1 MLILLNEIN
10 ISAAQF
16 RKLVTLYS
24 IGSTIIVVPAAI
36 TADAHQDAWIA
47 ALFGV
52 ALGIGLVL
60 LFTSLGKMFPTL
72 TLMEMNE
79 KIFGKLFG
87 KIVSAVFVLSNLF
100 ISSQVLYYVGNFLTT
115 QILPYTPLTAI
126 HIAFMGVVI
135 VGVRLGIE
143 VIARSAEILFPWFVG
158 LFGLLIVSM
167 IPQIKIEHLQP
178 VFEIHPK
185 AFIRA
190 VLTFLSI
197 SSLTY
202 TILLM
207 IFPSHT
213 PDTKKATQSF
223 YIGNVAGGLVMVT
236 LILLGILVLG
246 PYYSQITMFPSY
258 ELGRRIDVGN
268 FLQGIEVII
277 AIIWF
282 LTLFFKVSLY
292 FHASI
297 AGLCHIFN
305 VNETRFLTLPMGL
318 IVTTFS
324 IIVYPT
330 IIYQKTWLAETW
342 IPYSFFVGAFYPFI
356 LLIIGWIRFRPAK
369 IKKIIKST

>member
-1 MLILLNEIN
+1 MLNEIN

-47 ALFGV
+47 AL
-52 ALGIGLVL
+52 
-60 LFTSLGKMFPTL
+60 
-72 TLMEMNE
+72 
-79 KIFGKLFG
+79 
-87 KIVSAVFVLSNLF
+87 
-100 ISSQVLYYVGNFLTT
+100 
-115 QILPYTPLTAI
+115 
-126 HIAFMGVVI
+126 
-135 VGVRLGIE
+135 
-143 VIARSAEILFPWFVG
+143 
-158 LFGLLIVSM
+158 
-167 IPQIKIEHLQP
+167 
-178 VFEIHPK
+178 
-185 AFIRA
+185 
-190 VLTFLSI
+190 
-197 SSLTY
+197 
-202 TILLM
+202 
-207 IFPSHT
+207 
-213 PDTKKATQSF
+213 
-223 YIGNVAGGLVMVT
+223 
-236 LILLGILVLG
+236 
-246 PYYSQITMFPSY
+246 
-258 ELGRRIDVGN
+258 

>member
-1 MLILLNEIN
+1 MLNEIN

-60 LFTSLGKMFPTL
+60 LFTSLGKMFPML

-79 KIFGKLFG
+79 KILGKLFG

-135 VGVRLGIE
+135 IGVRLGIE

-158 LFGLLIVSM
+158 LFGLLILSM
-167 IPQIKIEHLQP
+167 IPQIKIEHIQP
-178 VFEIHPK
+178 VLEIHPK

-190 VLTFLSI
+190 VITFLSM

-213 PDTKKATQSF
+213 QT
-223 YIGNVAGGLVMVT
+223 
-236 LILLGILVLG
+236 
-246 PYYSQITMFPSY
+246 
-258 ELGRRIDVGN
+258 
-268 FLQGIEVII
+268 
-277 AIIWF
+277 
-282 LTLFFKVSLY
+282 
-292 FHASI
+292 
-297 AGLCHIFN
+297 
-305 VNETRFLTLPMGL
+305 
-318 IVTTFS
+318 
-324 IIVYPT
+324 
-330 IIYQKTWLAETW
+330 
-342 IPYSFFVGAFYPFI
+342 
-356 LLIIGWIRFRPAK
+356 
-369 IKKIIKST
+369 

>member
-36 TADAHQDAWIA
+36 TADAHQDAWIP

-79 KIFGKLFG
+79 KILGKLFG

-158 LFGLLIVSM
+158 LFGLLILSM
-167 IPQIKIEHLQP
+167 IPQIKIEHIQP

-190 VLTFLSI
+190 VLTFLSM

-223 YIGNVAGGLVMVT
+223 YIGNIAGGLVMVT

-246 PYYSQITMFPSY
+246 PYYCQITMFPSY

-268 FLQGIEVII
+268 FLQGIEVVI
-277 AIIWF
+277 AILWF
-282 LTLFFKVSLY
+282 ITLFFKLCIY
-292 FHASI
+292 FYATLLGF
-297 AGLCHIFN
+297 ANVFHIKDYKLFSFP
-305 VNETRFLTLPMGL
+305 VALIMITLS
-318 IVTTFS
+318 V
-324 IIVYPT
+324 IVYPSVS
-330 IIYQKTWLAETW
+330 YQKDWDTKTW
-342 IPYSFFVGAFYPFI
+342 IPYSLLVGILYPLF
-356 LLIIGWIRFRPAK
+356 LLIAGFIQN
-369 IKKIIKST
+369 KKWRSSNG